1 MKVLELLD
9 ELEEIMAASSAVP
22 LLKKVMVDPD
32 EITEIVRE
40 IRLELPD
47 EIQQAQ
53 WIKNERARILE
64 DAKAEYE
71 GILDEAQIK
80 ADKMVEHDEI
90 TIKAKQ
96 KSEDILANARDYAQ
110 ITMMES
116 LDYSDQILNAL
127 QQKMDMIYG
136 SYFTDMYGEL
146 QATFDKISN
155 NLSFSRNEIKDKIY
169 RIQAEKNEQR

>member
-1 MKVLELLD
+1 
-9 ELEEIMAASSAVP
+9 
-22 LLKKVMVDPD
+22 
-32 EITEIVRE
+32 
-40 IRLELPD
+40 
-47 EIQQAQ
+47 
-53 WIKNERARILE
+53 
-64 DAKAEYE
+64 
-71 GILDEAQIK
+71 
-80 ADKMVEHDEI
+80 
-90 TIKAKQ
+90 
-96 KSEDILANARDYAQ
+96 
-110 ITMMES
+110 MES